1 MKEGNII
8 QEKSYKFSLRVIGLY
23 NYLVRE
29 KREYVMSK
37 QTLRCGTSIGAN
49 VEEAI
54 GGHSRADFSAKIT
67 IAYKEARE
75 TLYWLKLLRDSGTVE
90 KVFINSL
97 IIDCEEICKI
107 VGKIQYTCNL
117 KNNL

>member
-1 MKEGNII
+1 M
-8 QEKSYKFSLRVIGLY
+8 
-23 NYLVRE
+23 
-29 KREYVMSK
+29 
-37 QTLRCGTSIGAN
+37 
-49 VEEAI
+49 
-54 GGHSRADFSAKIT
+54 T

-75 TLYWLKLLRDSGTVE
+75 TLYWLKLLCDSGTVE

-107 VGKIQYTCNL
+107 VGKIQHTCNL